1 MKRALQVSAGTGLT
15 ASSSCLIS
23 LSNTNNLG
31 IIDQYTL
38 TNGRAFRLFN
48 IIDEYNREALTI
60 GIDFSLHA
68 QSYVG

>member
-1 MKRALQVSAGTGLT
+1 MKRALQVSTGTGLT

-31 IIDQYTL
+31 MVDQYTL
-38 TNGRAFRLFN
+38 TNGRACRLFN
-48 IIDEYNREALTI
+48 IIDEYNRVALTI
-60 GIDFSLHA
+60 GIDFLLHA

>member
-1 MKRALQVSAGTGLT
+1 MV
-15 ASSSCLIS
+15 
-23 LSNTNNLG
+23 
-31 IIDQYTL
+31 DQYTL
-38 TNGRAFRLFN
+38 TNGGAFRLFN